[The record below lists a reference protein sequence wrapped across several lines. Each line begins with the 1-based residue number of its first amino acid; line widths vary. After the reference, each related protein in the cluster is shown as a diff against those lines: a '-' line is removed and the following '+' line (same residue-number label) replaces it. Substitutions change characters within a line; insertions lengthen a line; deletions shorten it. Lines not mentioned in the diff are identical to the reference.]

1 MNTMYKFNIETLSF
15 PIEGNKY
22 NLQVLTITDGGRT
35 FYYCGIGRFCKD
47 MDEVNAMKDRYERT
61 GTFRKERP
69 KDYYEL
75 YIEG

>member
-22 NLQVLTITDGGRT
+22 NLQVLTSTDGGRT

-47 MDEVNAMKDRYERT
+47 MDEVNAMKDATSAQGRSERNSL
-61 GTFRKERP
+61 K
-69 KDYYEL
+69 
-75 YIEG
+75 IIMNCI